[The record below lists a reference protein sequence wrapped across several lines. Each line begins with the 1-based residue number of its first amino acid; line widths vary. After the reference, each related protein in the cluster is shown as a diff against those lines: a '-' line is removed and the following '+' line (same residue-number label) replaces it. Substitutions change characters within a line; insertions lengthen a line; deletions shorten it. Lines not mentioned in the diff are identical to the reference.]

1 MDYTVRKACESDR
14 LSIVKTLAYSFEKVL
29 SPLSK
34 DMERFVSIFER
45 GVETERFYVAEQNDE
60 LIGIIA
66 CTDCKTGRALKAT
79 KKDCIKHLGLIRGNV
94 AYKFLW
100 SDLMRPLTY
109 PETTGHIDVV
119 GVLQHA
125 RGKGVAKAMLEA
137 IVKNHPQYTDFIL
150 EVESTNAPAVKRYS
164 SFGFVE
170 FKRER
175 PVKFIKRYSV
185 LMRYTVQGRS

>member
-1 MDYTVRKACESDR
+1 MDYTVRRARESDR
-14 LSIVKTLAYSFEKVL
+14 LNIVKTLAYSFEKVL

-34 DMERFVSIFER
+34 DMESFVRIFER
-45 GVETERFYVAEQNDE
+45 GVEPERFYVAEQNDE

-66 CTDCKTGRALKAT
+66 CTDRQTGMALKAT
-79 KKDCIKHLGLIRGNV
+79 KKDCIKHLGLIRGNM
-94 AYKFLW
+94 AYKFIC
-100 SDLMRPLTY
+100 SDLMRSLPY

-150 EVESTNAPAVKRYS
+150 EVESTNAPAVKCYEN
-164 SFGFVE
+164 FGFVA
-170 FKRER
+170 FGREQ
-175 PVKFIKRYSV
+175 PVKFMRRYRV
-185 LMRYTVQGRS
+185 LMRKVIT